1 MIEIANLAT
10 AAVAA
15 LAGEIAKGAAGPVG
29 AWIGRRLGGKR
40 VEDLAAAPDDPA
52 ATEALAKRLR
62 AELEANPELAAEL
75 RALLDGSGAAHA
87 PQTATVSG
95 DGGSIVQVQGEG
107 NSVNI
112 R

>member
-15 LAGEIAKGAAGPVG
+15 LAGEIAKGTAGPMR

-40 VEDLAAAPDDPA
+40 VEGLAAAPDDAA

-62 AELEANPELAAEL
+62 VELEANPELAGEL
-75 RALLDGSGAAHA
+75 RALLAGDGATHA
-87 PQTATVSG
+87 PQTASASG
-95 DGGSIVQVQGEG
+95 DGASIVQIQGES